1 MPQRTGKTDWKEV
14 FSNGTDP
21 PDQAGTREEVWN
33 NKKANTRMVEWSQ
46 EALEL
51 CIALW
56 LAAQATRVPF
66 PPSAKA
72 TCMLQMVFL
81 PLSGLFWWNT
91 TERKRKKEKRKNAQ
105 HPMGYKP
112 MIS

>member
-46 EALEL
+46 EALE
-51 CIALW
+51 
-56 LAAQATRVPF
+56 
-66 PPSAKA
+66 
-72 TCMLQMVFL
+72 
-81 PLSGLFWWNT
+81 
-91 TERKRKKEKRKNAQ
+91 
-105 HPMGYKP
+105 
-112 MIS
+112 